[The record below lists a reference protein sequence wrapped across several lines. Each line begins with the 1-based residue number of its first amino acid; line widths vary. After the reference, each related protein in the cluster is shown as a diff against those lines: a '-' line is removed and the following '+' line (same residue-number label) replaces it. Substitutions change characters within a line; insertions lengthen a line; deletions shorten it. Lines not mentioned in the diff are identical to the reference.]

1 MELTGE
7 QMLETLIVHD
17 QHHQV
22 DAFDSDLQSPTSSTN
37 RDEPGRTPAF
47 SRTASGHAT
56 SVLAAKMKPP
66 TKMHFTL
73 LNVSSGMPLS
83 GVAIMACRTSTDD
96 CRRATESSRAEP
108 AHA

>member
-1 MELTGE
+1 MTSITRSTPSTPICNPQLPPPT
-7 QMLETLIVHD
+7 ETNPGALQPSVVR
-17 QHHQV
+17 QV
-22 DAFDSDLQSPTSSTN
+22 A
-37 RDEPGRTPAF
+37 TP
-47 SRTASGHAT
+47 RPC
-56 SVLAAKMKPP
+56 LPPKMKPP

-108 AHA
+108 AHAYQTDEAHQQQ